1 MAYNQHARSGG
12 AAAVITQQPKQAGNN
27 PFYDY
32 HQQWTAGLG
41 DCFNDMGQCI
51 SNNSSKYNPISHI
64 LFLGCYAYFC
74 WCCFMSSLAKS
85 INEPAT
91 GCCFGNGILG
101 AYRMKVRTVFK
112 IQVNLNILSVC
123 FSILFCYLIKRVIH
137 TMMHVLYAVVRSA
150 LVFNYVMN

>member
-12 AAAVITQQPKQAGNN
+12 GAAVITQQPKQAGNN

-64 LFLGCYAYFC
+64 LFLGCYAYF
-74 WCCFMSSLAKS
+74 
-85 INEPAT
+85 
-91 GCCFGNGILG
+91 G